1 MNKDFANAIERN
13 SRRHLVVSFEDSN
26 FSDKSLLRL
35 HMADSGEKV
44 NLRVA
49 PKAVDVLMTSLK
61 FDEAVVSD
69 MFKQR
74 PADAMAFLSQ
84 IVSRKQIGVPPAEL
98 ATALTKAAATRKANL
113 QPRV

>member
-74 PADAMAFLSQ
+74 PADAMAFLSH
-84 IVSRKQIGVPPAEL
+84 INMPVNCIRKHNRPQAFSSYTEFGKI
-98 ATALTKAAATRKANL
+98 K
-113 QPRV
+113 